1 LDAVELYF
9 RLAFA
14 TGLVLAPGW
23 MLSRAIGLRG
33 VAAALSWS
41 LALLFGALTLVF
53 LLSSP
58 LTTGIALFA
67 VAGLGAGA
75 AMLVRRRDPATRA
88 RPVPGRLWAG
98 AAGALLGIVLWHV
111 AGSVQGDGLFHLA
124 RVRKLLAFDDLTL
137 HRVVE
142 FKDGGLHPGYAFPL
156 WHGFVAVV
164 AKLSGVDPEQVFL
177 HLPTLLAPLGV
188 LIAYE
193 VGWAM
198 FRQVWAAGAVALGQ
212 VTLACFAAGH
222 GGSYVLLAQPE
233 TAARQ
238 LLVPAALALAF
249 ETIRA
254 PSVSRYASIGAVG
267 LSLVVI
273 HPTYALFL
281 WIPFVGFLA
290 VRALWMREELRH
302 ELASFGALI
311 VPATLYLL
319 WLIPILRDTASVA
332 PDAVERR
339 RALTQYASYLVIGS
353 DTSFHLKPEVFIR
366 TGAVAIAAVALFP
379 LACLA
384 SRRRWAAFVAGGS
397 LAVLAICLVS
407 PLFAHFT
414 DVVSVSQGRRLAG
427 FFPFAFAFAGG
438 LGVLSRVLGPL
449 LPSIALIAGAVLE
462 AAYPGNF
469 EYALGSGAPGLIVW
483 IAAAAGVV
491 GLVIGLV
498 RRGLPFEAN
507 AAFGAALFCLPVVAV
522 GLAKWTPAAAPPL
535 STLSPGLVHA
545 LRTVVP
551 PGAVVYSDQETSY
564 RLAAF
569 APVYI
574 AVAPPGHVA
583 DTKENQP
590 YARARDARVFTATGN
605 LDIPLRYGAD
615 FLVVDRRRTRRTFEL
630 PRLYGDAAFV
640 LYRLPVAAP

>member
-1 LDAVELYF
+1 VGAVELYF

-14 TGLVLAPGW
+14 TGLVLSPGW

-33 VAAALSWS
+33 VAAALAWS
-41 LALLFGALTLVF
+41 LTLLFAALTIVF
-53 LLSSP
+53 LLSSE

-75 AMLVRRRDPATRA
+75 AMLVRRHDPATRA
-88 RPVPGRLWAG
+88 RPVPARVWAA
-98 AAGALLGIVLWHV
+98 AAGVLLGIVLWHV
-111 AGSVQGDGLFHLA
+111 AGTVQGDGLFHLA
-124 RVRKLLAFDDLTL
+124 RIRKLLAFNDLTL

-156 WHGFVAVV
+156 WHGFVAVI
-164 AKLSGVDPEQVFL
+164 AKLSGVDPEQVVL
-177 HLPTLLAPLGV
+177 HLPTLLAPIAV
-188 LIAYE
+188 LVAYE
-193 VGWAM
+193 VGWAL
-198 FRQVWAAGAVALGQ
+198 FRRVWAAGAVALGQ

-254 PSVSRYASIGAVG
+254 PSVARYASIGAVG
-267 LSLVVI
+267 LALVVI

-290 VRALWMREELRH
+290 VRALWVREELRH

-319 WLIPILRDTASVA
+319 WLIPVLRETASVA

-339 RALTQYASYLVIGS
+339 RALHQYASYLVVGS

-366 TGAVAIAAVALFP
+366 TGAIAIAAVALFP
-379 LACLA
+379 LAAFA
-384 SRRRWAAFVAGGS
+384 SRRRWAAYVAGGS

-407 PLFAHFT
+407 PLFAHFS
-414 DVVSVSQGRRLAG
+414 DVVSVSQARRLAG

-438 LGVLSRVLGPL
+438 FGVLSRAFGPL
-449 LPSIALIAGAVLE
+449 LPSIALIAGAALE

-469 EYALGSGAPGLIVW
+469 EYALGSGAPGVIVW
-483 IAAAAGVV
+483 VAAAAGVV
-491 GLVIGLV
+491 GLVIGL
-498 RRGLPFEAN
+498 RRALPFEAN

-522 GLAKWTPAAAPPL
+522 GLAKWTPTAAPPL
-535 STLSPGLVHA
+535 STLSPGLLHA

-551 PGAVVYSDQETSY
+551 AGSVVYSDQETSY
-564 RLAAF
+564 RLAAA

-590 YARARDARVFTATGN
+590 YVRARDARTFAATGN
-605 LDIPLRYGAD
+605 LDIPLRYGAE
-615 FLVVDRRRTRRTFEL
+615 FLVVDRRRNRRTFEL
-630 PRLYGDAAFV
+630 PRLYGDVSFV
-640 LYRLPVAAP
+640 LYRLPATSP